1 MRHLGARGS
10 RTDSLNQV
18 KLFPHYPRQFR
29 REKGRT
35 MHVKV
40 TVKIVYD
47 DATVSGERDIRRALE
62 FAVNYLADKYNR

>member
-1 MRHLGARGS
+1 
-10 RTDSLNQV
+10 
-18 KLFPHYPRQFR
+18 
-29 REKGRT
+29 

-62 FAVNYLADKYNR
+62 FAVNYLADKGMLSDEESIVDEWNCNIEIGP